1 MVVVVVGAEFWARQI
16 GWVGVKSEHPIAV
29 SEFWHERF
37 EEIIGAIRNTFC
49 GSEIVVKRDEY
60 FGVFLFF
67 FDVIVGGIVAIG
79 IDARPRIE
87 IAIRVGA
94 ADIKPHIGIDF
105 VVNDE
110 IGDAPVALFAV
121 EEIRHE
127 AGKSAIIAGFPID
140 GGTEHRGLYNSFLR
154 IDAVASSPI
163 GDAVDDG
170 GHDDAVICV
179 FADGVDNGL
188 VFIEAIAVVLDLV
201 CATRLRLLRLPFGP
215 DEVHG
220 DAVDFVSD
228 DLCAILEIGLQ
239 ALDALSHGICIADAR
254 RFIDADVVFAILRA
268 RARST
273 LDSFSAAVAYRSAFF
288 TLFGTSL
295 WFAFG
300 IGADVVFAFFCPR
313 AGATVELSA
322 ATVVDGAAVFAL
334 CRASRGAA
342 RGIDADVARA
352 RFRSRARAAVDGVSA
367 AIVDSAAVFALS
379 LARARLARHGFFDA
393 RIGFAYF
400 PAWARAAIERS
411 LATVVDS
418 AAIGFGGFARRR
430 RANVDG
436 DADVIGTSLCRVGAF
451 ATGDLISATVVD
463 ETAVF
468 VFVFARPW
476 RACFDALI
484 RSADLAIGAR
494 SAIECIAASVVD
506 GSTLGTLGFACLWR
520 AFVGACAVLAEGGIA
535 LAGVIARSAVFDGV
549 ERRTSVAAARFIGAA
564 KRRTA
569 FDDAIAVFVAN
580 FAIATLASGLDI
592 AFSVDAS
599 DAIGAGDA
607 TCTAV
612 FRIGEHIDTR
622 LATTPTIGIACGRA
636 RLRTWRF
643 ARSAIADFV
652 IAALIPTFSAV
663 IGVAIG
669 IDTSPGATHH
679 CRSAFGHAF
688 IAFVGDDRR
697 VVASIC
703 HHRAR
708 DCQRAPI

>member
-1 MVVVVVGAEFWARQI
+1 MVVVVVCAEFWARQI

-273 LDSFSAAVAYRSAFF
+273 LDSFSAAVACRSAFF

-322 ATVVDGAAVFAL
+322 ATVVD
-334 CRASRGAA
+334 
-342 RGIDADVARA
+342 
-352 RFRSRARAAVDGVSA
+352 
-367 AIVDSAAVFALS
+367 
-379 LARARLARHGFFDA
+379 
-393 RIGFAYF
+393 
-400 PAWARAAIERS
+400 
-411 LATVVDS
+411 
-418 AAIGFGGFARRR
+418 
-430 RANVDG
+430 
-436 DADVIGTSLCRVGAF
+436 
-451 ATGDLISATVVD
+451 

-476 RACFDALI
+476 RACVDALI

-506 GSTLGTLGFACLWR
+506 DSTLGTLGFACLWR

>member
-1 MVVVVVGAEFWARQI
+1 MVVVVVCAEFWARQI

-273 LDSFSAAVAYRSAFF
+273 LDSFSAAVACRSAFF

-322 ATVVDGAAVFAL
+322 ATVVD
-334 CRASRGAA
+334 
-342 RGIDADVARA
+342 
-352 RFRSRARAAVDGVSA
+352 
-367 AIVDSAAVFALS
+367 
-379 LARARLARHGFFDA
+379 
-393 RIGFAYF
+393 
-400 PAWARAAIERS
+400 
-411 LATVVDS
+411 
-418 AAIGFGGFARRR
+418 
-430 RANVDG
+430 
-436 DADVIGTSLCRVGAF
+436 
-451 ATGDLISATVVD
+451 

-476 RACFDALI
+476 RACVDALI

-506 GSTLGTLGFACLWR
+506 DSTLGTLGFACLWR

-549 ERRTSVAAARFIGAA
+549 ERRTSVAAARFIEAA

>member
-273 LDSFSAAVAYRSAFF
+273 LDSFSAAVACRSAFF

-322 ATVVDGAAVFAL
+322 ATVVD
-334 CRASRGAA
+334 
-342 RGIDADVARA
+342 
-352 RFRSRARAAVDGVSA
+352 
-367 AIVDSAAVFALS
+367 
-379 LARARLARHGFFDA
+379 
-393 RIGFAYF
+393 
-400 PAWARAAIERS
+400 
-411 LATVVDS
+411 
-418 AAIGFGGFARRR
+418 
-430 RANVDG
+430 
-436 DADVIGTSLCRVGAF
+436 
-451 ATGDLISATVVD
+451 

-476 RACFDALI
+476 RACVDALI
-484 RSADLAIGAR
+484 RSADLGIGAR

-643 ARSAIADFV
+643 ARSAIANFV

>member
-29 SEFWHERF
+29 PEFWHEHF
-37 EEIIGAIRNTFC
+37 EEIIGAIRNIFC

-60 FGVFLFF
+60 FGVFLLF
-67 FDVIVGGIVAIG
+67 FDVIVGRVIAVG
-79 IDARPRIE
+79 IDARPRTE

-94 ADIKPHIGIDF
+94 TDIKPLIGIDF

-110 IGDAPVALFAV
+110 IGDATVALFAI

-127 AGKSAIIAGFPID
+127 AGKSAIIVGFSVF
-140 GGTEHRGLYNSFLR
+140 GSTKHRGLYDTWIFT
-154 IDAVASSPI
+154 VAFTSSPI

-179 FADGVDNGL
+179 FADGVDDGL

-201 CATRLRLLRLPFGP
+201 CATRLRLLRLPVGP

-239 ALDALSHGICIADAR
+239 ALDALSHGVCIADAR

-268 RARST
+268 RARSA
-273 LDSFSAAVAYRSAFF
+273 LDSFSASVACRSAFF

-300 IGADVVFAFFCPR
+300 IGADVVFAFFSPR
-313 AGATVELSA
+313 ACATVELSA
-322 ATVVDGAAVFAL
+322 AAVVDGAAVFAL
-334 CRASRGAA
+334 CRASRWAT
-342 RGIDADVARA
+342 RRIDADVARA

-367 AIVDSAAVFALS
+367 AIVDSAAVFALC

-400 PAWARAAIERS
+400 PAWARAAIDRS

-418 AAIGFGGFARRR
+418 AAIGFSGFARRR

-436 DADVIGTSLCRVGAF
+436 DADVIGTSLCCVGAF
-451 ATGDLISATVVD
+451 ATGELIAATVVD
-463 ETAVF
+463 G
-468 VFVFARPW
+468 
-476 RACFDALI
+476 
-484 RSADLAIGAR
+484 SA
-494 SAIECIAASVVD
+494 
-506 GSTLGTLGFACLWR
+506 LGTLGFACLWR

-535 LAGVIARSAVFDGV
+535 LAGVIARSAVFDRV

-612 FRIGEHIDTR
+612 FRIGEYVDTR
-622 LATTPTIGIACGRA
+622 LATTPTIGVARGRT

-652 IAALIPTFSAV
+652 IAALIPTFPAV

-669 IDTSPGATHH
+669 IDTSPSATHH

-697 VVASIC
+697 VVAPIC

>member
-94 ADIKPHIGIDF
+94 TDIKPHIGIDF

-170 GHDDAVICV
+170 GHDNAVICV

-188 VFIEAIAVVLDLV
+188 VFIEAIAVVLNLV

-273 LDSFSAAVAYRSAFF
+273 LDSFSAAVACRSAFF

-322 ATVVDGAAVFAL
+322 ATVVD
-334 CRASRGAA
+334 
-342 RGIDADVARA
+342 
-352 RFRSRARAAVDGVSA
+352 SA
-367 AIVDSAAVFALS
+367 
-379 LARARLARHGFFDA
+379 
-393 RIGFAYF
+393 
-400 PAWARAAIERS
+400 
-411 LATVVDS
+411 
-418 AAIGFGGFARRR
+418 
-430 RANVDG
+430 
-436 DADVIGTSLCRVGAF
+436 
-451 ATGDLISATVVD
+451 
-463 ETAVF
+463 AVF

-476 RACFDALI
+476 RACVDALI

-643 ARSAIADFV
+643 ARSAIANFV

>member
-1 MVVVVVGAEFWARQI
+1 MVVVVVGAEFGSRQI

-37 EEIIGAIRNTFC
+37 EEIIGAIRNIFC

-60 FGVFLFF
+60 FGVFLLF
-67 FDVIVGGIVAIG
+67 FDVIVGRVIAVG
-79 IDARPRIE
+79 IDARPRTE

-94 ADIKPHIGIDF
+94 TDIKPLIGIDF

-110 IGDAPVALFAV
+110 IGDATVALFAI

-127 AGKSAIIAGFPID
+127 AGKSAIIVGFSVF
-140 GGTEHRGLYNSFLR
+140 GSTKHRGLYDTWIFT
-154 IDAVASSPI
+154 VAFTSSPI

-179 FADGVDNGL
+179 FADGVDDGL

-201 CATRLRLLRLPFGP
+201 CATRLRLLRLPIGP

-239 ALDALSHGICIADAR
+239 ALDALSHGVCIADAR

-268 RARST
+268 RARSA
-273 LDSFSAAVAYRSAFF
+273 LDSFSAAVACRSAFF

-300 IGADVVFAFFCPR
+300 IGADVVFAFFSPR
-313 AGATVELSA
+313 ACATVELSA
-322 ATVVDGAAVFAL
+322 AAVVDGAAVFAL
-334 CRASRGAA
+334 CRASRWAT
-342 RGIDADVARA
+342 RRIDADVARA

-367 AIVDSAAVFALS
+367 AIVDSAAVFALC

-400 PAWARAAIERS
+400 PAWARAAIDRS

-418 AAIGFGGFARRR
+418 AAIGFSGFARRR

-436 DADVIGTSLCRVGAF
+436 DADVIGTSLCCVGAF
-451 ATGDLISATVVD
+451 ATGELIAATVVD

-468 VFVFARPW
+468 VFVFARLW
-476 RACFDALI
+476 RACVDALI

-506 GSTLGTLGFACLWR
+506 GSALGTLGFACLWR

-535 LAGVIARSAVFDGV
+535 LAGVIARSAVFDRV

-599 DAIGAGDA
+599 DTIGAGDA

-612 FRIGEHIDTR
+612 FRIGEYVNTR
-622 LATTPTIGIACGRA
+622 LATTPTIGVARGRT

-643 ARSAIADFV
+643 ARSTIADFV
-652 IAALIPTFSAV
+652 IAALIPTFPAV

-669 IDTSPGATHH
+669 IDTSPSATHH

-697 VVASIC
+697 VVAPIC

>member
-79 IDARPRIE
+79 IAARPRIE

-170 GHDDAVICV
+170 GHDNAVICV

-273 LDSFSAAVAYRSAFF
+273 LDSFSAAVACRSAFF

-322 ATVVDGAAVFAL
+322 ATVVDGAAVF
-334 CRASRGAA
+334 
-342 RGIDADVARA
+342 
-352 RFRSRARAAVDGVSA
+352 
-367 AIVDSAAVFALS
+367 
-379 LARARLARHGFFDA
+379 
-393 RIGFAYF
+393 
-400 PAWARAAIERS
+400 
-411 LATVVDS
+411 
-418 AAIGFGGFARRR
+418 
-430 RANVDG
+430 
-436 DADVIGTSLCRVGAF
+436 
-451 ATGDLISATVVD
+451 
-463 ETAVF
+463 

-476 RACFDALI
+476 RACVDALI

-506 GSTLGTLGFACLWR
+506 DSTLGTLGFACLWR

-535 LAGVIARSAVFDGV
+535 LAGVIARSAVFDSV

>member
-37 EEIIGAIRNTFC
+37 EEIIGAIRNIFC

-268 RARST
+268 RTRST
-273 LDSFSAAVAYRSAFF
+273 LDSFSAAVACRSAFF

-322 ATVVDGAAVFAL
+322 ATVVD
-334 CRASRGAA
+334 
-342 RGIDADVARA
+342 
-352 RFRSRARAAVDGVSA
+352 
-367 AIVDSAAVFALS
+367 
-379 LARARLARHGFFDA
+379 
-393 RIGFAYF
+393 
-400 PAWARAAIERS
+400 
-411 LATVVDS
+411 
-418 AAIGFGGFARRR
+418 
-430 RANVDG
+430 
-436 DADVIGTSLCRVGAF
+436 
-451 ATGDLISATVVD
+451 

-476 RACFDALI
+476 RACVDALI

-607 TCTAV
+607 TYTAV

>member
-29 SEFWHERF
+29 SEFWHKRF

-170 GHDDAVICV
+170 GHDNAVICV

-273 LDSFSAAVAYRSAFF
+273 LDSFSAAVACRSAFF

-322 ATVVDGAAVFAL
+322 ATVVDGAAVF
-334 CRASRGAA
+334 
-342 RGIDADVARA
+342 
-352 RFRSRARAAVDGVSA
+352 
-367 AIVDSAAVFALS
+367 
-379 LARARLARHGFFDA
+379 
-393 RIGFAYF
+393 
-400 PAWARAAIERS
+400 
-411 LATVVDS
+411 
-418 AAIGFGGFARRR
+418 
-430 RANVDG
+430 
-436 DADVIGTSLCRVGAF
+436 
-451 ATGDLISATVVD
+451 
-463 ETAVF
+463 

-476 RACFDALI
+476 RACVDALI
-484 RSADLAIGAR
+484 RSADLAIGTR
-494 SAIECIAASVVD
+494 STIECIAASVVD

>member
-170 GHDDAVICV
+170 GHDNAVICV

-273 LDSFSAAVAYRSAFF
+273 LDSFSAAVACRSAFF

-322 ATVVDGAAVFAL
+322 ATVVDGAAVF
-334 CRASRGAA
+334 
-342 RGIDADVARA
+342 
-352 RFRSRARAAVDGVSA
+352 
-367 AIVDSAAVFALS
+367 
-379 LARARLARHGFFDA
+379 
-393 RIGFAYF
+393 
-400 PAWARAAIERS
+400 
-411 LATVVDS
+411 
-418 AAIGFGGFARRR
+418 
-430 RANVDG
+430 
-436 DADVIGTSLCRVGAF
+436 
-451 ATGDLISATVVD
+451 
-463 ETAVF
+463 

-476 RACFDALI
+476 RACVDALI

-506 GSTLGTLGFACLWR
+506 DSTLGTLGFACLWR

>member
-170 GHDDAVICV
+170 GHDNAVICV

-273 LDSFSAAVAYRSAFF
+273 LDSFSAAVACRSAFF

-322 ATVVDGAAVFAL
+322 ATVVD
-334 CRASRGAA
+334 
-342 RGIDADVARA
+342 
-352 RFRSRARAAVDGVSA
+352 
-367 AIVDSAAVFALS
+367 
-379 LARARLARHGFFDA
+379 
-393 RIGFAYF
+393 
-400 PAWARAAIERS
+400 
-411 LATVVDS
+411 
-418 AAIGFGGFARRR
+418 
-430 RANVDG
+430 
-436 DADVIGTSLCRVGAF
+436 
-451 ATGDLISATVVD
+451 

-476 RACFDALI
+476 RACVDALI

-506 GSTLGTLGFACLWR
+506 GSTLGTLGFACL
-520 AFVGACAVLAEGGIA
+520 
-535 LAGVIARSAVFDGV
+535 
-549 ERRTSVAAARFIGAA
+549 
-564 KRRTA
+564 
-569 FDDAIAVFVAN
+569 
-580 FAIATLASGLDI
+580 
-592 AFSVDAS
+592 
-599 DAIGAGDA
+599 
-607 TCTAV
+607 
-612 FRIGEHIDTR
+612 
-622 LATTPTIGIACGRA
+622 
-636 RLRTWRF
+636 
-643 ARSAIADFV
+643 
-652 IAALIPTFSAV
+652 
-663 IGVAIG
+663 
-669 IDTSPGATHH
+669 
-679 CRSAFGHAF
+679 
-688 IAFVGDDRR
+688 
-697 VVASIC
+697 
-703 HHRAR
+703 
-708 DCQRAPI
+708 

>member
-179 FADGVDNGL
+179 FADGIDNGL

-273 LDSFSAAVAYRSAFF
+273 LDSFSAAVACRSAFF

-322 ATVVDGAAVFAL
+322 ATVVD
-334 CRASRGAA
+334 
-342 RGIDADVARA
+342 
-352 RFRSRARAAVDGVSA
+352 
-367 AIVDSAAVFALS
+367 
-379 LARARLARHGFFDA
+379 
-393 RIGFAYF
+393 
-400 PAWARAAIERS
+400 
-411 LATVVDS
+411 
-418 AAIGFGGFARRR
+418 
-430 RANVDG
+430 
-436 DADVIGTSLCRVGAF
+436 
-451 ATGDLISATVVD
+451 

-476 RACFDALI
+476 RACVDALI

-643 ARSAIADFV
+643 ARSAIANFV

>member
-170 GHDDAVICV
+170 GHDNAVICV

-188 VFIEAIAVVLDLV
+188 VFIEAIAVVLNLV

-273 LDSFSAAVAYRSAFF
+273 LDSFSAAVACRSAFF

-322 ATVVDGAAVFAL
+322 ATVVD
-334 CRASRGAA
+334 
-342 RGIDADVARA
+342 
-352 RFRSRARAAVDGVSA
+352 SA
-367 AIVDSAAVFALS
+367 
-379 LARARLARHGFFDA
+379 
-393 RIGFAYF
+393 
-400 PAWARAAIERS
+400 
-411 LATVVDS
+411 
-418 AAIGFGGFARRR
+418 
-430 RANVDG
+430 
-436 DADVIGTSLCRVGAF
+436 
-451 ATGDLISATVVD
+451 
-463 ETAVF
+463 AVF

-476 RACFDALI
+476 RACVDALI

>member
-170 GHDDAVICV
+170 GHDNAVICV

-188 VFIEAIAVVLDLV
+188 VFIEAIAVVLNLV

-273 LDSFSAAVAYRSAFF
+273 LDSFSAAVACRSAFF

-322 ATVVDGAAVFAL
+322 ATVVD
-334 CRASRGAA
+334 
-342 RGIDADVARA
+342 
-352 RFRSRARAAVDGVSA
+352 
-367 AIVDSAAVFALS
+367 
-379 LARARLARHGFFDA
+379 
-393 RIGFAYF
+393 
-400 PAWARAAIERS
+400 
-411 LATVVDS
+411 
-418 AAIGFGGFARRR
+418 
-430 RANVDG
+430 
-436 DADVIGTSLCRVGAF
+436 
-451 ATGDLISATVVD
+451 

-476 RACFDALI
+476 RACVDALI

-549 ERRTSVAAARFIGAA
+549 ERRTSVAAARLIGAA

>member
-170 GHDDAVICV
+170 GHDNAVICV

-273 LDSFSAAVAYRSAFF
+273 LDSFSAAVSCRSAFF

-322 ATVVDGAAVFAL
+322 ATVVD
-334 CRASRGAA
+334 
-342 RGIDADVARA
+342 
-352 RFRSRARAAVDGVSA
+352 
-367 AIVDSAAVFALS
+367 
-379 LARARLARHGFFDA
+379 
-393 RIGFAYF
+393 
-400 PAWARAAIERS
+400 
-411 LATVVDS
+411 
-418 AAIGFGGFARRR
+418 
-430 RANVDG
+430 
-436 DADVIGTSLCRVGAF
+436 
-451 ATGDLISATVVD
+451 

-476 RACFDALI
+476 RACVDALI

>member
-170 GHDDAVICV
+170 GHDNAVICV

-188 VFIEAIAVVLDLV
+188 VFIEAIAVVLNLV

-273 LDSFSAAVAYRSAFF
+273 LDSFSAAVACRSAFF

-322 ATVVDGAAVFAL
+322 ATVVD
-334 CRASRGAA
+334 
-342 RGIDADVARA
+342 
-352 RFRSRARAAVDGVSA
+352 
-367 AIVDSAAVFALS
+367 
-379 LARARLARHGFFDA
+379 
-393 RIGFAYF
+393 
-400 PAWARAAIERS
+400 
-411 LATVVDS
+411 
-418 AAIGFGGFARRR
+418 
-430 RANVDG
+430 
-436 DADVIGTSLCRVGAF
+436 
-451 ATGDLISATVVD
+451 

-476 RACFDALI
+476 RACVDALI

>member
-170 GHDDAVICV
+170 GHDNAVICV

-254 RFIDADVVFAILRA
+254 RFLDADVVFAILRA

-273 LDSFSAAVAYRSAFF
+273 LDSFSAAVACRSAFF

-322 ATVVDGAAVFAL
+322 ATVVDGAAVF
-334 CRASRGAA
+334 
-342 RGIDADVARA
+342 
-352 RFRSRARAAVDGVSA
+352 
-367 AIVDSAAVFALS
+367 
-379 LARARLARHGFFDA
+379 
-393 RIGFAYF
+393 
-400 PAWARAAIERS
+400 
-411 LATVVDS
+411 
-418 AAIGFGGFARRR
+418 
-430 RANVDG
+430 
-436 DADVIGTSLCRVGAF
+436 
-451 ATGDLISATVVD
+451 
-463 ETAVF
+463 

-476 RACFDALI
+476 RACVDALI

-607 TCTAV
+607 TYTAV

>member
-273 LDSFSAAVAYRSAFF
+273 LESFSAAVACRSAFF

-322 ATVVDGAAVFAL
+322 ATVVD
-334 CRASRGAA
+334 
-342 RGIDADVARA
+342 
-352 RFRSRARAAVDGVSA
+352 
-367 AIVDSAAVFALS
+367 
-379 LARARLARHGFFDA
+379 
-393 RIGFAYF
+393 
-400 PAWARAAIERS
+400 
-411 LATVVDS
+411 
-418 AAIGFGGFARRR
+418 
-430 RANVDG
+430 
-436 DADVIGTSLCRVGAF
+436 
-451 ATGDLISATVVD
+451 

-476 RACFDALI
+476 RACVDALI

>member
-94 ADIKPHIGIDF
+94 TDIKPHIGIDF

-170 GHDDAVICV
+170 GHDNAVICV

-273 LDSFSAAVAYRSAFF
+273 LDSFSAAVACRSAFF

-322 ATVVDGAAVFAL
+322 ATVVD
-334 CRASRGAA
+334 
-342 RGIDADVARA
+342 
-352 RFRSRARAAVDGVSA
+352 SA
-367 AIVDSAAVFALS
+367 
-379 LARARLARHGFFDA
+379 
-393 RIGFAYF
+393 
-400 PAWARAAIERS
+400 
-411 LATVVDS
+411 
-418 AAIGFGGFARRR
+418 
-430 RANVDG
+430 
-436 DADVIGTSLCRVGAF
+436 
-451 ATGDLISATVVD
+451 
-463 ETAVF
+463 AVF

-476 RACFDALI
+476 RACVDALI

>member
-170 GHDDAVICV
+170 GHDNAVICV

-273 LDSFSAAVAYRSAFF
+273 LDSFSAAVACRSAFF

-322 ATVVDGAAVFAL
+322 ATVVDG
-334 CRASRGAA
+334 
-342 RGIDADVARA
+342 
-352 RFRSRARAAVDGVSA
+352 
-367 AIVDSAAVFALS
+367 
-379 LARARLARHGFFDA
+379 
-393 RIGFAYF
+393 
-400 PAWARAAIERS
+400 
-411 LATVVDS
+411 

-476 RACFDALI
+476 RACVDALI

-643 ARSAIADFV
+643 ARSAIANFV

>member
-239 ALDALSHGICIADAR
+239 ALDALSQGICIADAR

-273 LDSFSAAVAYRSAFF
+273 LDSFSAAVACRSAFF

-322 ATVVDGAAVFAL
+322 ATVVDGAAVF
-334 CRASRGAA
+334 
-342 RGIDADVARA
+342 
-352 RFRSRARAAVDGVSA
+352 
-367 AIVDSAAVFALS
+367 
-379 LARARLARHGFFDA
+379 
-393 RIGFAYF
+393 
-400 PAWARAAIERS
+400 
-411 LATVVDS
+411 
-418 AAIGFGGFARRR
+418 
-430 RANVDG
+430 
-436 DADVIGTSLCRVGAF
+436 
-451 ATGDLISATVVD
+451 
-463 ETAVF
+463 

-476 RACFDALI
+476 RACVDALI

-549 ERRTSVAAARFIGAA
+549 ERRTSVAAARFFGAA

-607 TCTAV
+607 TYTAV

>member
-170 GHDDAVICV
+170 GHDNAVICV

-273 LDSFSAAVAYRSAFF
+273 LDSFSAAVACRSAFF

-322 ATVVDGAAVFAL
+322 ATVVD
-334 CRASRGAA
+334 
-342 RGIDADVARA
+342 
-352 RFRSRARAAVDGVSA
+352 
-367 AIVDSAAVFALS
+367 
-379 LARARLARHGFFDA
+379 
-393 RIGFAYF
+393 
-400 PAWARAAIERS
+400 
-411 LATVVDS
+411 
-418 AAIGFGGFARRR
+418 
-430 RANVDG
+430 
-436 DADVIGTSLCRVGAF
+436 
-451 ATGDLISATVVD
+451 

-476 RACFDALI
+476 RACVDALI

>member
-1 MVVVVVGAEFWARQI
+1 M
-16 GWVGVKSEHPIAV
+16 
-29 SEFWHERF
+29 
-37 EEIIGAIRNTFC
+37 
-49 GSEIVVKRDEY
+49 
-60 FGVFLFF
+60 
-67 FDVIVGGIVAIG
+67 
-79 IDARPRIE
+79 
-87 IAIRVGA
+87 
-94 ADIKPHIGIDF
+94 
-105 VVNDE
+105 
-110 IGDAPVALFAV
+110 
-121 EEIRHE
+121 
-127 AGKSAIIAGFPID
+127 
-140 GGTEHRGLYNSFLR
+140 
-154 IDAVASSPI
+154 
-163 GDAVDDG
+163 
-170 GHDDAVICV
+170 
-179 FADGVDNGL
+179 
-188 VFIEAIAVVLDLV
+188 
-201 CATRLRLLRLPFGP
+201 
-215 DEVHG
+215 
-220 DAVDFVSD
+220 
-228 DLCAILEIGLQ
+228 
-239 ALDALSHGICIADAR
+239 
-254 RFIDADVVFAILRA
+254 
-268 RARST
+268 
-273 LDSFSAAVAYRSAFF
+273 
-288 TLFGTSL
+288 
-295 WFAFG
+295 
-300 IGADVVFAFFCPR
+300 
-313 AGATVELSA
+313 
-322 ATVVDGAAVFAL
+322 
-334 CRASRGAA
+334 
-342 RGIDADVARA
+342 
-352 RFRSRARAAVDGVSA
+352 
-367 AIVDSAAVFALS
+367 
-379 LARARLARHGFFDA
+379 
-393 RIGFAYF
+393 
-400 PAWARAAIERS
+400 
-411 LATVVDS
+411 
-418 AAIGFGGFARRR
+418 
-430 RANVDG
+430 
-436 DADVIGTSLCRVGAF
+436 
-451 ATGDLISATVVD
+451 
-463 ETAVF
+463 
-468 VFVFARPW
+468 FVFARPW
-476 RACFDALI
+476 RACVDALI

>member
-170 GHDDAVICV
+170 GHDNAVICV

-334 CRASRGAA
+334 CRASRGAT
-342 RGIDADVARA
+342 RGI
-352 RFRSRARAAVDGVSA
+352 
-367 AIVDSAAVFALS
+367 
-379 LARARLARHGFFDA
+379 
-393 RIGFAYF
+393 
-400 PAWARAAIERS
+400 
-411 LATVVDS
+411 
-418 AAIGFGGFARRR
+418 
-430 RANVDG
+430 
-436 DADVIGTSLCRVGAF
+436 
-451 ATGDLISATVVD
+451 
-463 ETAVF
+463 
-468 VFVFARPW
+468 
-476 RACFDALI
+476 DALI
-484 RSADLAIGAR
+484 RSADLGIGAR

-535 LAGVIARSAVFDGV
+535 LASVIARSAVFDGV

-643 ARSAIADFV
+643 ARSAIANFV

>member
-94 ADIKPHIGIDF
+94 TDIKPHIGIDF

-170 GHDDAVICV
+170 GHDNAVICV

-273 LDSFSAAVAYRSAFF
+273 LDSFSAAVACRSAFF

-322 ATVVDGAAVFAL
+322 ATVVD
-334 CRASRGAA
+334 
-342 RGIDADVARA
+342 
-352 RFRSRARAAVDGVSA
+352 SA
-367 AIVDSAAVFALS
+367 
-379 LARARLARHGFFDA
+379 
-393 RIGFAYF
+393 
-400 PAWARAAIERS
+400 
-411 LATVVDS
+411 
-418 AAIGFGGFARRR
+418 
-430 RANVDG
+430 
-436 DADVIGTSLCRVGAF
+436 
-451 ATGDLISATVVD
+451 
-463 ETAVF
+463 AVF

-476 RACFDALI
+476 RACVDALI

-643 ARSAIADFV
+643 ARSAIANFV

>member
-273 LDSFSAAVAYRSAFF
+273 LDSFSAAVACRSAFF

-322 ATVVDGAAVFAL
+322 ATVVD
-334 CRASRGAA
+334 
-342 RGIDADVARA
+342 
-352 RFRSRARAAVDGVSA
+352 
-367 AIVDSAAVFALS
+367 
-379 LARARLARHGFFDA
+379 
-393 RIGFAYF
+393 
-400 PAWARAAIERS
+400 
-411 LATVVDS
+411 
-418 AAIGFGGFARRR
+418 
-430 RANVDG
+430 
-436 DADVIGTSLCRVGAF
+436 
-451 ATGDLISATVVD
+451 

-468 VFVFARPW
+468 VFVSARPW
-476 RACFDALI
+476 RACVDALI

-569 FDDAIAVFVAN
+569 FDDAIAVFVTN

>member
-94 ADIKPHIGIDF
+94 TDIKPHIGIDF

-170 GHDDAVICV
+170 GHDNAVICV

-273 LDSFSAAVAYRSAFF
+273 LDSFSAAVACRSAFF

-322 ATVVDGAAVFAL
+322 ATVVD
-334 CRASRGAA
+334 
-342 RGIDADVARA
+342 
-352 RFRSRARAAVDGVSA
+352 
-367 AIVDSAAVFALS
+367 
-379 LARARLARHGFFDA
+379 
-393 RIGFAYF
+393 
-400 PAWARAAIERS
+400 
-411 LATVVDS
+411 
-418 AAIGFGGFARRR
+418 
-430 RANVDG
+430 
-436 DADVIGTSLCRVGAF
+436 
-451 ATGDLISATVVD
+451 

-476 RACFDALI
+476 RACVDALI

>member
-170 GHDDAVICV
+170 GHDNAVICV

-188 VFIEAIAVVLDLV
+188 VFIEAIAVVLNLV

-273 LDSFSAAVAYRSAFF
+273 LDSFSAAVACRSAFF

-322 ATVVDGAAVFAL
+322 ATVVD
-334 CRASRGAA
+334 
-342 RGIDADVARA
+342 
-352 RFRSRARAAVDGVSA
+352 SA
-367 AIVDSAAVFALS
+367 
-379 LARARLARHGFFDA
+379 
-393 RIGFAYF
+393 
-400 PAWARAAIERS
+400 
-411 LATVVDS
+411 
-418 AAIGFGGFARRR
+418 
-430 RANVDG
+430 
-436 DADVIGTSLCRVGAF
+436 
-451 ATGDLISATVVD
+451 
-463 ETAVF
+463 AVF

-476 RACFDALI
+476 RACVDALI

-663 IGVAIG
+663 IGDAIG

>member
-170 GHDDAVICV
+170 GHDNAVICV

-273 LDSFSAAVAYRSAFF
+273 LDSFSAAVACRSAFF

-322 ATVVDGAAVFAL
+322 ATVVDGAAVF
-334 CRASRGAA
+334 
-342 RGIDADVARA
+342 
-352 RFRSRARAAVDGVSA
+352 
-367 AIVDSAAVFALS
+367 
-379 LARARLARHGFFDA
+379 
-393 RIGFAYF
+393 
-400 PAWARAAIERS
+400 
-411 LATVVDS
+411 
-418 AAIGFGGFARRR
+418 
-430 RANVDG
+430 
-436 DADVIGTSLCRVGAF
+436 
-451 ATGDLISATVVD
+451 
-463 ETAVF
+463 

-476 RACFDALI
+476 RACVDALI

-535 LAGVIARSAVFDGV
+535 LASVIARSAVFDCV

-643 ARSAIADFV
+643 ARSAIANFV

-663 IGVAIG
+663 IGVAID

>member
-170 GHDDAVICV
+170 GHDNAVICV

-273 LDSFSAAVAYRSAFF
+273 LDSFSAAVACRSAFF

-322 ATVVDGAAVFAL
+322 ATVVDGAAVF
-334 CRASRGAA
+334 
-342 RGIDADVARA
+342 
-352 RFRSRARAAVDGVSA
+352 
-367 AIVDSAAVFALS
+367 
-379 LARARLARHGFFDA
+379 
-393 RIGFAYF
+393 
-400 PAWARAAIERS
+400 
-411 LATVVDS
+411 
-418 AAIGFGGFARRR
+418 
-430 RANVDG
+430 
-436 DADVIGTSLCRVGAF
+436 
-451 ATGDLISATVVD
+451 
-463 ETAVF
+463 

-476 RACFDALI
+476 RACVDALI

-506 GSTLGTLGFACLWR
+506 DSTLGTLGFACLWR

-643 ARSAIADFV
+643 ARSAIANFV

>member
-170 GHDDAVICV
+170 GHDNAVICV

-273 LDSFSAAVAYRSAFF
+273 LDSFSAAVACRSAFF

-322 ATVVDGAAVFAL
+322 ATVVD
-334 CRASRGAA
+334 
-342 RGIDADVARA
+342 
-352 RFRSRARAAVDGVSA
+352 SA
-367 AIVDSAAVFALS
+367 
-379 LARARLARHGFFDA
+379 
-393 RIGFAYF
+393 
-400 PAWARAAIERS
+400 
-411 LATVVDS
+411 
-418 AAIGFGGFARRR
+418 
-430 RANVDG
+430 
-436 DADVIGTSLCRVGAF
+436 
-451 ATGDLISATVVD
+451 
-463 ETAVF
+463 AVF

-476 RACFDALI
+476 RACVDALI

-643 ARSAIADFV
+643 ARSAIANFV

>member
-273 LDSFSAAVAYRSAFF
+273 LESFSAAVACRSAFF

-322 ATVVDGAAVFAL
+322 ATVVDGAAVF
-334 CRASRGAA
+334 
-342 RGIDADVARA
+342 
-352 RFRSRARAAVDGVSA
+352 
-367 AIVDSAAVFALS
+367 
-379 LARARLARHGFFDA
+379 
-393 RIGFAYF
+393 
-400 PAWARAAIERS
+400 
-411 LATVVDS
+411 
-418 AAIGFGGFARRR
+418 
-430 RANVDG
+430 
-436 DADVIGTSLCRVGAF
+436 
-451 ATGDLISATVVD
+451 
-463 ETAVF
+463 

-476 RACFDALI
+476 RACVDALI

>member
-140 GGTEHRGLYNSFLR
+140 GGAEHRGLYNSFLR

-220 DAVDFVSD
+220 DTVDFVSD

-273 LDSFSAAVAYRSAFF
+273 LDSFSAAVACRSAFF

-322 ATVVDGAAVFAL
+322 ATVVD
-334 CRASRGAA
+334 
-342 RGIDADVARA
+342 
-352 RFRSRARAAVDGVSA
+352 
-367 AIVDSAAVFALS
+367 
-379 LARARLARHGFFDA
+379 
-393 RIGFAYF
+393 
-400 PAWARAAIERS
+400 
-411 LATVVDS
+411 
-418 AAIGFGGFARRR
+418 
-430 RANVDG
+430 
-436 DADVIGTSLCRVGAF
+436 
-451 ATGDLISATVVD
+451 

-476 RACFDALI
+476 RACVDALI

-520 AFVGACAVLAEGGIA
+520 AFVGACAVLAEGDIA

-643 ARSAIADFV
+643 ARSAIANFV

>member
-188 VFIEAIAVVLDLV
+188 VFIEAIAVVLNLV

-273 LDSFSAAVAYRSAFF
+273 LDSFSAAVACRSAFF

-322 ATVVDGAAVFAL
+322 ATVVD
-334 CRASRGAA
+334 
-342 RGIDADVARA
+342 
-352 RFRSRARAAVDGVSA
+352 SA
-367 AIVDSAAVFALS
+367 
-379 LARARLARHGFFDA
+379 
-393 RIGFAYF
+393 
-400 PAWARAAIERS
+400 
-411 LATVVDS
+411 
-418 AAIGFGGFARRR
+418 
-430 RANVDG
+430 
-436 DADVIGTSLCRVGAF
+436 
-451 ATGDLISATVVD
+451 
-463 ETAVF
+463 AVF

-476 RACFDALI
+476 RACVDALI

>member
-170 GHDDAVICV
+170 GHDNAVICV

-273 LDSFSAAVAYRSAFF
+273 LDSFSAAVACRSAFF

-322 ATVVDGAAVFAL
+322 ATVVDGAAVF
-334 CRASRGAA
+334 
-342 RGIDADVARA
+342 
-352 RFRSRARAAVDGVSA
+352 
-367 AIVDSAAVFALS
+367 
-379 LARARLARHGFFDA
+379 
-393 RIGFAYF
+393 
-400 PAWARAAIERS
+400 
-411 LATVVDS
+411 
-418 AAIGFGGFARRR
+418 
-430 RANVDG
+430 
-436 DADVIGTSLCRVGAF
+436 
-451 ATGDLISATVVD
+451 
-463 ETAVF
+463 

-476 RACFDALI
+476 RACVDALI

>member
-1 MVVVVVGAEFWARQI
+1 MVVVVVGAEFCARQI

-170 GHDDAVICV
+170 GHDNAVICV

-273 LDSFSAAVAYRSAFF
+273 LDSFSAAVACRSAFF

-322 ATVVDGAAVFAL
+322 ATVVDGAAVF
-334 CRASRGAA
+334 
-342 RGIDADVARA
+342 
-352 RFRSRARAAVDGVSA
+352 
-367 AIVDSAAVFALS
+367 
-379 LARARLARHGFFDA
+379 
-393 RIGFAYF
+393 
-400 PAWARAAIERS
+400 
-411 LATVVDS
+411 
-418 AAIGFGGFARRR
+418 
-430 RANVDG
+430 
-436 DADVIGTSLCRVGAF
+436 
-451 ATGDLISATVVD
+451 
-463 ETAVF
+463 

-476 RACFDALI
+476 RACVDALI

>member
-322 ATVVDGAAVFAL
+322 ATVVD
-334 CRASRGAA
+334 
-342 RGIDADVARA
+342 
-352 RFRSRARAAVDGVSA
+352 
-367 AIVDSAAVFALS
+367 
-379 LARARLARHGFFDA
+379 
-393 RIGFAYF
+393 
-400 PAWARAAIERS
+400 
-411 LATVVDS
+411 
-418 AAIGFGGFARRR
+418 
-430 RANVDG
+430 
-436 DADVIGTSLCRVGAF
+436 
-451 ATGDLISATVVD
+451 

-484 RSADLAIGAR
+484 RSADLGIGAR

-643 ARSAIADFV
+643 ARSAIANFV

>member
-94 ADIKPHIGIDF
+94 TDIKPHIGIDF

-170 GHDDAVICV
+170 GHDNAVICV

-188 VFIEAIAVVLDLV
+188 VFIEAIAVVLNLV

-273 LDSFSAAVAYRSAFF
+273 LDSFSAAVACRSAFF

-322 ATVVDGAAVFAL
+322 ATVVD
-334 CRASRGAA
+334 
-342 RGIDADVARA
+342 
-352 RFRSRARAAVDGVSA
+352 
-367 AIVDSAAVFALS
+367 
-379 LARARLARHGFFDA
+379 
-393 RIGFAYF
+393 
-400 PAWARAAIERS
+400 
-411 LATVVDS
+411 
-418 AAIGFGGFARRR
+418 
-430 RANVDG
+430 
-436 DADVIGTSLCRVGAF
+436 
-451 ATGDLISATVVD
+451 

-476 RACFDALI
+476 RACVDALI

-643 ARSAIADFV
+643 ARSAIANFV

>member
-1 MVVVVVGAEFWARQI
+1 MVVVVVGAEFGSRQI

-37 EEIIGAIRNTFC
+37 EEIIGAIRNIFC

-60 FGVFLFF
+60 FGVFLLF
-67 FDVIVGGIVAIG
+67 FDVIVGGIIAIG

-87 IAIRVGA
+87 IAIRRVGA
-94 ADIKPHIGIDF
+94 TDIKPHIGIDF

-127 AGKSAIIAGFPID
+127 SGKSAIIAGFPID
-140 GGTEHRGLYNSFLR
+140 GGAEHRGLYNSFLR

-201 CATRLRLLRLPFGP
+201 CATRLRLLRLPIGP

-268 RARST
+268 RARSA
-273 LDSFSAAVAYRSAFF
+273 LDSFSAAVACRSAFF
-288 TLFGTSL
+288 TLFGASL

-300 IGADVVFAFFCPR
+300 IGADVVFAFFSPR

-322 ATVVDGAAVFAL
+322 AAVVDGAAVFAL
-334 CRASRGAA
+334 CRASRGVA

-367 AIVDSAAVFALS
+367 AIVDSAAVFALC

-400 PAWARAAIERS
+400 PAWARAAIDRS

-418 AAIGFGGFARRR
+418 AAIGFGSFARRR
-430 RANVDG
+430 RANV

-451 ATGDLISATVVD
+451 ATGELIAATVVD

-468 VFVFARPW
+468 VFVFARLW
-476 RACFDALI
+476 RACVDALI

-506 GSTLGTLGFACLWR
+506 GSALGTLGFACLWR

-535 LAGVIARSAVFDGV
+535 LAGVIARSAVFDRV

-569 FDDAIAVFVAN
+569 FDDAIAVVVAD

-622 LATTPTIGIACGRA
+622 LATTPTIGVTRGRT

-643 ARSAIADFV
+643 ARSTIADFV
-652 IAALIPTFSAV
+652 IAALIPTFPAV

-669 IDTSPGATHH
+669 IDTSPSATHH
-679 CRSAFGHAF
+679 RRSAFGHAF

-697 VVASIC
+697 VVAPIC

-708 DCQRAPI
+708 DCQRTPI

>member
-170 GHDDAVICV
+170 GHDNAVICV

-228 DLCAILEIGLQ
+228 DLCAVLEIGLQ

-273 LDSFSAAVAYRSAFF
+273 LDSFSAAVACRSAFF

-322 ATVVDGAAVFAL
+322 ATVVDGAAVF
-334 CRASRGAA
+334 
-342 RGIDADVARA
+342 
-352 RFRSRARAAVDGVSA
+352 
-367 AIVDSAAVFALS
+367 
-379 LARARLARHGFFDA
+379 
-393 RIGFAYF
+393 
-400 PAWARAAIERS
+400 
-411 LATVVDS
+411 
-418 AAIGFGGFARRR
+418 
-430 RANVDG
+430 
-436 DADVIGTSLCRVGAF
+436 
-451 ATGDLISATVVD
+451 
-463 ETAVF
+463 

-476 RACFDALI
+476 RACVDALI

-643 ARSAIADFV
+643 ARSAIANFV